1 MATGPLLP
9 LPCRTGGRPGR
20 LRIWRTR
27 TGLFSEDMRRAACT
41 CLTTTDEPQPC
52 RGSSTGNRGELGGEQ
67 TDDLMGLPPSLPG
80 TSVNGV
86 RATLPASLRDVGR
99 RMMTSFPAPHRFK
112 NGRCLSAHLVLCYN
126 SSWKDTSSSYH
137 RGVPGSLVGKRHP
150 FCCCQSRAL
159 LRTFRSPLQRYLE
172 RVRAH
177 SFFAEKDLLASSIRR
192 EWTPP

>member
-1 MATGPLLP
+1 MNFHTFHQKV
-9 LPCRTGGRPGR
+9 GRANYTR
-20 LRIWRTR
+20 SLIR
-27 TGLFSEDMRRAACT
+27 TGLFSEDMRRAACP

-112 NGRCLSAHLVLCYN
+112 NGRCLPAHL
-126 SSWKDTSSSYH
+126 SYATIVH
-137 RGVPGSLVGKRHP
+137 GRTHLQHTTVGCREAWSANGILFVAVKAVRFYGCFGAP
-150 FCCCQSRAL
+150 SRVIL
-159 LRTFRSPLQRYLE
+159 SG
-172 RVRAH
+172 
-177 SFFAEKDLLASSIRR
+177 
-192 EWTPP
+192 